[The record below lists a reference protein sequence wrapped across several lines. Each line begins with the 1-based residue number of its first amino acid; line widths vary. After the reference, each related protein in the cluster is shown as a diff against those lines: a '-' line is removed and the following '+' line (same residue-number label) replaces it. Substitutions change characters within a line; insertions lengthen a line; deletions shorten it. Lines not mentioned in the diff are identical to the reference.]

1 MPVIETSILIYQT
14 PQVIEAAF
22 LNPDNA
28 VYWTTDLER
37 FEVISRTPNLV
48 GSVAHLHYKQG
59 ERRYI
64 LEDVMED
71 YVPGKYFKSRVT
83 GGGLTAQVET
93 WLQDQN
99 GSTLVRMR
107 WAGKGTTILI
117 RLFLPLM
124 RASIKKGMTAELE
137 KFRGLLEKYGENFT
151 KSNSPRS

>member
-1 MPVIETSILIYQT
+1 MPTIETSILIKQT
-14 PQVIEAAF
+14 PQIIEDAL

-28 VYWTTDLER
+28 VHWTADLER

-71 YVPGKYFKSRVT
+71 YVPEKYFKSRVT

-93 WLQDQN
+93 WLQEQN
-99 GSTLVRMR
+99 GSTVVRMR
-107 WAGKGTTILI
+107 WAGKGTTLFM
-117 RLFLPLM
+117 RLFLPFI
-124 RASIKKGMTAELE
+124 RFSILKGMTAELE
-137 KFRGLLEKYGENFT
+137 KFRGLVEKYGENFT